1 MNMNSCLK
9 ALVIT
14 LSVFFFIFS
23 ATSFAEQQS
32 QEKNDEQVIKDDESK
47 VEKTITFTR
56 NKEKQEKLRKEREEL
71 EIKLE
76 YGEPWK
82 PGPKTRAVVTGGGL
96 LFGVGY
102 LCNRYFPGKAHN
114 VYLGIRDLYNRYFP
128 GNVPNVHN
136 GNIGNNQ
143 GPQIGESASDTTDDI
158 RGNEDIRRR
167 RTSFFDRLSPAS
179 AIVLGGSADIVVA
192 PPPQSLDTTPT
203 VPQGSVTQ
211 QEQQVPSCT
220 TTTPTASQESAAQQE
235 QRLEEL
241 VQFIEQRLEG
251 YYETIRRMVT
261 NTREAAIGDT
271 IQYINAQIDELIA
284 RARTD
289 IPMNNPKKET
299 KEIRERILIKCYI
312 YKIVL
317 VIMQPR
323 IDTFFLLDATKALY
337 DQLRRL
343 SRDWTLQELAK
354 FCYEIDNDCLCLD
367 NPSDLPIFQVLSAL
381 FNPSLNDADTEY
393 MLSAINNDV
402 LRCLI
407 KCLLAATKTLS

>member
-1 MNMNSCLK
+1 
-9 ALVIT
+9 
-14 LSVFFFIFS
+14 
-23 ATSFAEQQS
+23 
-32 QEKNDEQVIKDDESK
+32 
-47 VEKTITFTR
+47 
-56 NKEKQEKLRKEREEL
+56 
-71 EIKLE
+71 
-76 YGEPWK
+76 
-82 PGPKTRAVVTGGGL
+82 
-96 LFGVGY
+96 
-102 LCNRYFPGKAHN
+102 
-114 VYLGIRDLYNRYFP
+114 
-128 GNVPNVHN
+128 
-136 GNIGNNQ
+136 
-143 GPQIGESASDTTDDI
+143 
-158 RGNEDIRRR
+158 
-167 RTSFFDRLSPAS
+167 
-179 AIVLGGSADIVVA
+179 
-192 PPPQSLDTTPT
+192 
-203 VPQGSVTQ
+203 
-211 QEQQVPSCT
+211 
-220 TTTPTASQESAAQQE
+220 
-235 QRLEEL
+235 
-241 VQFIEQRLEG
+241 
-251 YYETIRRMVT
+251 MVT